1 MHLVWV
7 DIIWRIAVRI
17 SKKRAEISIDRLLAP
32 LPVGDG
38 VGDYLRYDTIYDQI
52 RQARREDDGML
63 SQGIWEHDLKK
74 ADFTEVEQLAGLAL
88 EFRTKDLQIA
98 GWLTESWL
106 ELDGLEGFCKGITLI
121 KKLCQTYWLNIHPQE
136 DDEGF
141 EARIRFFE
149 WMNEQFANRLM
160 MQSLTFHS
168 LSQEKPSLTLADW
181 VSALNMETVAKRSN
195 DYAKII
201 SDAESKG
208 KVTLAAFRK
217 LLQTTDAWY
226 LQKCYVFST
235 DTLDQIKA
243 LFEFLSQKLG
253 KNASGF
259 GRIRTCLDDIV
270 RITKTAL
277 DQRNLPLTY
286 SGDQHDVVQEKPIE
300 QYPTQVE
307 TSYEEL
313 LRNIEPK
320 TNQAP
325 PPQDDVRTI
334 SGRREAYQAL
344 KELGQFLQNLD
355 PHSPAPSLIEILV
368 NWENKTLPAI
378 LEDLSKAPSNT
389 QMLIRMLSSALPPQ

>member
-1 MHLVWV
+1 M
-7 DIIWRIAVRI
+7 RIT
-17 SKKRAEISIDRLLAP
+17 KKRAEISIDRLLAP
-32 LPVGDG
+32 LPAGDG

-52 RQARREDDGML
+52 RQARREEDGML

-74 ADFTEVEQLAGLAL
+74 ADFTEVEQLASLAL

-106 ELDGLEGFCKGITLI
+106 ELDGLEGFCKGITLL

-181 VSALNMETVAKRSN
+181 VAALNMETVAKRSN

-201 SDAESKG
+201 SDAEAKG
-208 KVTLAAFRK
+208 KVTLALFRK

-226 LQKCYVFST
+226 LQKCYAFAT

-243 LFEFLSQKLG
+243 LFEFTSQKLG

-259 GRIRTCLDDIV
+259 GRIRTCLDDII

-286 SGDQHDVVQEKPIE
+286 SANQEEIVQESPNDQSSQTI
-300 QYPTQVE
+300 E

-313 LRNIEPK
+313 LRNTEPK
-320 TNQAP
+320 TNQTPLA
-325 PPQDDVRTI
+325 QDDVRTI

-389 QMLIRMLSSALPPQ
+389 QMLIRMLASALPPQ